1 MPHRVQDSGSSAPNA
16 DFNTKQRTPLPAF
29 PLVGAWKLVAG
40 AGFEPTTSGF
50 SPSSSSHLQL
60 LPFYLLIR
68 EV

>member
-1 MPHRVQDSGSSAPNA
+1 MTLTGEPMR
-16 DFNTKQRTPLPAF
+16 
-29 PLVGAWKLVAG
+29 AWKLVAG